1 MMLDCEFIMFMIYI
15 YEDIKIFIIVLGYK
29 IKKKSNYYICMDIMG
44 RGGGR

>member
-1 MMLDCEFIMFMIYI
+1 MMLDCEFIMLMIYI

-29 IKKKSNYYICMDIMG
+29 KSNYYICMDIMG